1 MLLFTTVMLSYANH
15 LLPVALCECVCVC
28 VLTVDVDPDG
38 ADGGG
43 SQSVLSLA
51 VVAPPLVTVDVL
63 NLQSFV
69 VQS

>member
-1 MLLFTTVMLSYANH
+1 M
-15 LLPVALCECVCVC
+15 C